1 MTKLKTAIG
10 LMSGTSMDGIDAAL
24 LATDGQK
31 HLQII
36 GHHSHSY
43 SATFRQKLKAGLKNA
58 QYIINRQ
65 ERPGNLPQL
74 EKELTLE
81 HAAVVETLLAKLG
94 YDKAVVDLIGFHGQ
108 TLLHRPEKRLT
119 VQIGDGA
126 LLARATGID
135 VVYDMRANDMAHGGQ
150 GAPLTPAYHA
160 VLAGQIRD
168 KAAFPLA
175 FVNIGGISNLT
186 RIDKD
191 GQIAAFDCG
200 PGNCLIDQWMELC
213 TGKPFDRD
221 GAAGLRGRVID
232 SICKRYLDSAW
243 WQKGLS
249 SFDWRDFTPLDKN
262 SASVED
268 GAATLGAVTAASI
281 IHALEYHFEGT
292 KTLVVSGG
300 GVKNQ
305 AVMQQLRRCA
315 TLRNMT
321 VHTADDFGFDAGF
334 IEAEAWGYLAVRAF
348 YGLPLTWP
356 ATTGCT
362 EPVSGG
368 VLTQA
373 LGA

>member
-36 GHHSHSY
+36 GHYSHGY
-43 SATFRQKLKAGLKNA
+43 SVTFRQKLKAGLKNA
-58 QYIINRQ
+58 EHIMNRQ
-65 ERPGNLPQL
+65 ERPGNLLQL

-81 HAAVVETLLAKLG
+81 HAAVVAALLARLG
-94 YDKAVVDLIGFHGQ
+94 CDKAAVDLIGFHGQ

-126 LLARATGID
+126 LLARETGID
-135 VVYDMRANDMAHGGQ
+135 VVYDMRANDIEHGGQ

-160 VLAGQIRD
+160 ALAEQIRCRVT
-168 KAAFPLA
+168 FPLA
-175 FVNIGGISNLT
+175 FINIGGISNVT
-186 RIDKD
+186 RIDEN
-191 GQIAAFDCG
+191 GQVAAFDCG

-221 GAAGLRGRVID
+221 GAAGLRGQVID

-243 WQKGLS
+243 WQNSVS
-249 SFDWRDFTPLDKN
+249 SFDWRDFSPLDKD

-268 GAATLGAVTAASI
+268 GAATLGAITAASI
-281 IHALEYHFEGT
+281 IHALEHRFKVT
-292 KTLVVSGG
+292 KTLVISGG

-305 AVMQQLRRCA
+305 AIMQQLCGFA
-315 TLRNMT
+315 GPRNMV
-321 VHTADDFGFDAGF
+321 VHAADDFGFDAGF

-356 ATTGCT
+356 ATTGCA
-362 EPVSGG
+362 EAVSGG
-368 VLTQA
+368 ILAQT